1 MPDTL
6 DIKVY
11 YEDTDCG
18 GVVYYG
24 KYLGYLERARTE
36 FLQQRGIALTTLM
49 QEGLQFVVVHVD
61 IRYHSPARYADII
74 SIHSEIHEVSFAS
87 IIFKHRIVKKDT
99 EALIAVSK
107 VKLACVG
114 KGLKPERMSNELIA
128 CLSAS

>member
-1 MPDTL
+1 MPDPL
-6 DIKVY
+6 DIRIY

-24 KYLGYLERARTE
+24 KYLSYLERARTE
-36 FLQQRGIALTTLM
+36 FLEQRGVILTTLM

-74 SIHSEIHEVSFAS
+74 SIYSEVQEVSFAS
-87 IIFKHRIVKKDT
+87 IVFKHRIIKKDSNV
-99 EALIAVSK
+99 LVSVSR

-114 KGLKPERMSNELIA
+114 KDLKPERLDSKLIA
-128 CLSAS
+128 RLNAQ